1 MHVKGHTVVKP
12 VTRLAEG
19 GRAWRWDHTAVAQQ
33 SREAGV
39 PEDGGG
45 GRGRIAPRGC
55 KIWIWGLGNP

>member
-45 GRGRIAPRGC
+45 GR
-55 KIWIWGLGNP
+55 